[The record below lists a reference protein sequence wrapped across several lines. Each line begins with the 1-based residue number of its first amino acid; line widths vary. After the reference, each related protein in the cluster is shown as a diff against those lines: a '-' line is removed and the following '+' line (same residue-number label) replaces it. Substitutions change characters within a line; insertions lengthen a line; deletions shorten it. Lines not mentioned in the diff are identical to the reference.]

1 MARRSAARKAPE
13 WLPARRLGRKRAG
26 LEPWRPAEIDQLRP
40 KDDWGDVRYIV
51 VDELQE
57 GIAGL
62 VVSPWPVVDRKGRL
76 VFGDEESSIRVAVP
90 SATLLALL
98 EKERVPVVQKAVVD
112 DATLEALQVRELRIG
127 DTFAARVGRDPGE
140 PGGGGPAGDKPE
152 DPGDWLIA
160 PVLDIT
166 AEALDAART
175 QMHAAVGGFLDESIA
190 DAYAEERGGQLREGG
205 EA

>member
-1 MARRSAARKAPE
+1 MARRRTARKVPE
-13 WLPARRLGRKRAG
+13 WLPAGRPGQKRAG
-26 LEPWRPAEIDQLRP
+26 LRPWQPAGIDRLKP
-40 KDDWGDVRYIV
+40 KEDWSDVRYIV

-62 VVSPWPVVDRKGRL
+62 VVSPWPVVDGRGRL
-76 VFGDEESSIRVAVP
+76 VFGDEEASMRVAVP

-98 EKERVPVVQKAVVD
+98 EQERVPVVQKTVD
-112 DATLEALQVRELRIG
+112 DATLQQLQVRELRIG
-127 DTFAARVGRDPGE
+127 DTFAARVAHDPGE
-140 PGGGGPAGDKPE
+140 PGGGGPAGEQPE

-166 AEALDAART
+166 DEAYDAART
-175 QMHAAVGGFLDESIA
+175 QMHAALGGFLDESIV
-190 DAYAEERGGQLREGG
+190 DAYAEERGGALREGG